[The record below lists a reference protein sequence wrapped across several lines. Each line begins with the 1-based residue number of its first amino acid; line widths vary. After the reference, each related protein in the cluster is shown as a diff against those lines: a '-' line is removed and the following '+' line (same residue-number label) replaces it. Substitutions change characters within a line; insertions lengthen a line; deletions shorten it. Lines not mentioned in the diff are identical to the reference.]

1 MCHFSVWVYKHD
13 QKLLIKKNHHISSY
27 FYIPIYITVNIVDIY
42 FYCIILQ
49 SVATGSDQLHAVLN
63 NYKITKPQLQQQ
75 QTINNWLPAVQ
86 SFAVRSGPVVV
97 FLWLLQPDL
106 QTLPT
111 TILFMLSNL
120 IEARNIIKM
129 VSQYI
134 KTHHTQAQM
143 TQDTLC
149 VPVSSLP
156 PTKSSP
162 SMLNIISSYCKY
174 NSQY

>member
-42 FYCIILQ
+42 FYCIRLQ

-75 QTINNWLPAVQ
+75 QTINNWLPAVR

-134 KTHHTQAQM
+134 KNTSYLGPN
-143 TQDTLC
+143 DTRHIVCACFLIAPNQILSIH
-149 VPVSSLP
+149 VKHYQQL
-156 PTKSSP
+156 
-162 SMLNIISSYCKY
+162 L
-174 NSQY
+174 